1 MLSVLPPGTGHRRG
15 ALAAS
20 LVLLAGFLATLPFA
34 QIAWVPI
41 PAFVLIQQT
50 LLFTNDLITAAV
62 LFGQYFIGRTRVL
75 NVLAGGYLFTAL
87 IVIPHA
93 LSFPGAFSETGLL
106 GAGPQSAAWLYI
118 GWHAVLPLT
127 IILFALRPG
136 DESAADER
144 VNARGVA
151 ILSAGLVAVAVVAAL
166 IWLVIAGHEWLP
178 PLIENGYF
186 TTASRVAIGML
197 LTLPLAALLTL
208 ARRQHHAVLDLWLM
222 VVMFAWLCTIGLS
235 AFVSSG

>member
-1 MLSVLPPGTGHRRG
+1 MLSVLPPGTRPRRG

-93 LSFPGAFSETGLL
+93 LTFPGAFSDTRLL
-106 GAGPQSAAWLYI
+106 GGPQSAVWLYM

-127 IILFALRPG
+127 VIVFALRRV
-136 DESAADER
+136 DESPGRESPGAGAI
-144 VNARGVA
+144 A
-151 ILSAGLVAVAVVAAL
+151 ILIAVGAA
-166 IWLVIAGHEWLP
+166 
-178 PLIENGYF
+178 
-186 TTASRVAIGML
+186 
-197 LTLPLAALLTL
+197 
-208 ARRQHHAVLDLWLM
+208 
-222 VVMFAWLCTIGLS
+222 
-235 AFVSSG
+235 